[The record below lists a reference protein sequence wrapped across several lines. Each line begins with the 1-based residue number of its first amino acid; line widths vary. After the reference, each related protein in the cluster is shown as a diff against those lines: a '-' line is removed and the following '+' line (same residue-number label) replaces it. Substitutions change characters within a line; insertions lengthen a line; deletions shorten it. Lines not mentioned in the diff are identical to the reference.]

1 VAADAL
7 RRAFDT
13 DPVFIRDGGTIP
25 AVAHL
30 DEVLGLRSLLLP
42 FGLPNENKHAPNEW
56 LDLANYRR
64 GMEAIA
70 RLWIG
75 LGELHA
81 KRSSS

>member
-1 VAADAL
+1 
-7 RRAFDT
+7 
-13 DPVFIRDGGTIP
+13 
-25 AVAHL
+25 
-30 DEVLGLRSLLLP
+30 
-42 FGLPNENKHAPNEW
+42 LPNENKHAPNEW